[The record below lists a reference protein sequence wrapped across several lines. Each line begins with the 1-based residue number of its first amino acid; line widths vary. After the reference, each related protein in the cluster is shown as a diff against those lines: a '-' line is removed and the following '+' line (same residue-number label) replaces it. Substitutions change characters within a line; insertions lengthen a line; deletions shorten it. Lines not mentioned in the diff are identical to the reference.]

1 MSDIGACHVSS
12 AAHLCLTSPSLWA
25 DGIRVFSLV
34 DTAAFWMPYTIL
46 EHCISQWC
54 RTFLILGDISER
66 YSRQHGVAAIRLLRG
81 VFATAPR
88 FLPRTVHAA
97 AQEVL
102 GFFGLDFE
110 ASALQPHRMYL
121 ATKSGTIGKVSWGHY
136 NGVSGRVHCRAF
148 AWYMGRVSGAGV
160 VAQAGAGRSCYPD
173 GVVSGASRVVRSQLR
188 SSDVLACQQGVPG
201 DVQENRSTWASAL
214 KTRKGKKKGKNHC
227 FWGKIPRRG
236 TGVRE
241 RRQAWDNK
249 GYSAWDTGN
258 DWAGHEAWR
267 RITPQA
273 RWVWDTS
280 STASVAS
287 EAGCQHLSVLAL
299 GGQDHMH
306 EQSVWP
312 ISLYFGTKV
321 WEGRQDMAR
330 ASFGSSHAGRCF
342 ATTGRG
348 RDHGPLDR
356 RSEWLPRLG
365 KLSGLALLSLMGH
378 FHFLAL
384 MTF

>member
-1 MSDIGACHVSS
+1 MVYGPGLRSGSC
-12 AAHLCLTSPSLWA
+12 CTSRRRPQLLSGW
-25 DGIRVFSLV
+25 RR
-34 DTAAFWMPYTIL
+34 FWSIT
-46 EHCISQWC
+46 C
-54 RTFLILGDISER
+54 
-66 YSRQHGVAAIRLLRG
+66 
-81 VFATAPR
+81 
-88 FLPRTVHAA
+88 
-97 AQEVL
+97 
-102 GFFGLDFE
+102 
-110 ASALQPHRMYL
+110 
-121 ATKSGTIGKVSWGHY
+121 
-136 NGVSGRVHCRAF
+136 
-148 AWYMGRVSGAGV
+148 
-160 VAQAGAGRSCYPD
+160 
-173 GVVSGASRVVRSQLR
+173 VVRSQLR

-227 FWGKIPRRG
+227 FWEKIPRRG

-321 WEGRQDMAR
+321 WEGRHDMAR

-356 RSEWLPRLG
+356 RSKWLPRLG

-384 MTF
+384 MTFDSPLFFYICALGGWSRCFSRFDLSGIGLVERRMFMFLLYSGIPPCFFPWCAFIRIMFVGFISRAMVIERFTACECSRHLEPLPLSVT